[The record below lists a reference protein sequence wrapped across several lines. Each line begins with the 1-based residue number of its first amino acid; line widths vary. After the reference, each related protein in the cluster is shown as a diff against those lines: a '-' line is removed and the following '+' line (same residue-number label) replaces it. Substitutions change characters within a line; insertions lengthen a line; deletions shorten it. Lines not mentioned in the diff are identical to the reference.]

1 MMKRLSFTCLL
12 LASLAVHAATAPKRQ
27 FYEIRIYHIAQ
38 PDQADRLHRFL
49 KDAYLPAL
57 HRAGIAHVG
66 VFTPIA
72 ADTTYAGK
80 RIVVLIPYQT
90 VEQFT
95 TLNQTL
101 EKDKQYQT
109 AGRDYIDAPYT
120 TPPYSRIETILLEAL
135 ADAPVMAVPSLKG
148 AQPDRI
154 YELRSYEGHTEK
166 ISRNKI
172 HMFNEGGE
180 IKLFQRLGFNAVFY
194 AEVLAGANR
203 PNFMYMTSFDNRASR
218 EEHWKTFTEDPE
230 WKKLLAAPEYKN
242 NMLKNTQY
250 LLNAAAYSDI

>member
-1 MMKRLSFTCLL
+1 MMKFLSFTCLL
-12 LASLAVHAATAPKRQ
+12 LAGVATHAATAPKRQ

-38 PDQADRLHRFL
+38 SEQADRLHRFL
-49 KDAYLPAL
+49 KEAYLPAL

-72 ADTTYAGK
+72 TDTAYAGK

-95 TLNQTL
+95 TLNATL
-101 EKDKQYQT
+101 EKDKQYLT
-109 AGRDYIDAPYT
+109 AGADYIDAPYT
-120 TPPYSRIETILLEAL
+120 SPPYSRIETILLQAFV
-135 ADAPVMAVPSLKG
+135 DAPVMTLPKLTG
-148 AQPDRI
+148 PQPDRV

-194 AEVLAGANR
+194 AEVLAGATR
-203 PNFMYMTSFDNRASR
+203 PNFMYMTSFDNRAAR
-218 EEHWKTFTEDPE
+218 EEHWKTFVEDAE
-230 WKKLLAAPEYKN
+230 WKKLLAAPLYKN